1 MDLCSHFFFAIKC
14 SCHKRWRFHSLCVWN
29 HYLTLKHSM
38 LSTKNI
44 CNTHVTDTK
53 SQLELGQNWYK
64 LRSHNQLLSH
74 QIPDTSNH
82 HTILKIDINVYLWI
96 QKYGK
101 TNTST
106 DKDQH
111 LNFTVQRRERSK
123 EHMNLGSGTKLMTNV
138 IVWLHINS
146 CSHPSYFQLCS

>member
-1 MDLCSHFFFAIKC
+1 M
-14 SCHKRWRFHSLCVWN
+14 
-29 HYLTLKHSM
+29 
-38 LSTKNI
+38 NI

-64 LRSHNQLLSH
+64 LWSHNQLLSH

-82 HTILKIDINVYLWI
+82 YTILNIDINVYLWI

-138 IVWLHINS
+138 IV
-146 CSHPSYFQLCS
+146 